1 GAAQCGA
8 PSSKATTRRSV
19 SREMVKISP
28 HIRSALQRKASSYLP
43 TGFAEF
49 DPHPVWTTLSVLAFF
64 SPPTRQTLRQ

>member
-1 GAAQCGA
+1 
-8 PSSKATTRRSV
+8 
-19 SREMVKISP
+19 MVKISP